1 MQSSMGYILR
11 TRPYSEASVI
21 VDLFTK
27 DSGRITCMTRPAKLR
42 GKVQKGHLQAFR
54 LLQLH
59 WQGRTELSRLT
70 QTDERF
76 RHRIPP
82 KNLLFGLY
90 LNELLLKLVQT
101 HMALDQLFTIYQ
113 HTLQLLCDTEMP
125 MVVVMQF
132 ELGLLN
138 DLGHSP
144 NLWQE
149 DGAGEDITSEASYGY
164 GVNIGLYLTDSLA
177 SNHNPI
183 PISGDLL
190 IAMRQ
195 PETMSLQHY
204 YELRRFLDDIWMRI
218 VRKPFNSRKLLRF
231 D

>member
-11 TRPYSEASVI
+11 TRPYSDASVI

-27 DSGRITCMTRPAKLR
+27 DAGRMTCMARPAKLR
-42 GKVQKGHLQAFR
+42 GKVHKGHLQAFR

-59 WQGRTELSRLT
+59 WQGKSELSRLT
-70 QTDERF
+70 QTDERL

-82 KNLLFGLY
+82 DKLLFGLY

-101 HMALDQLFTIYQ
+101 HVALDQLFTIYQ
-113 HTLQLLCDTEMP
+113 HTLQLLCDTEVP

-132 ELGLLN
+132 ELALLN
-138 DLGHSP
+138 DLGHMP
-144 NLWQE
+144 DLWQE
-149 DGAGEDITSEASYGY
+149 DGSGSDIAPDTNYGY
-164 GVNIGLYLTDSLA
+164 GINVGLHLA
-177 SNHNPI
+177 ELPTRNHNSVPV
-183 PISGDLL
+183 SGDLL

-195 PETMSLQHY
+195 PETMSLEHY
-204 YELRRFLDDIWMRI
+204 HKLRRFLDAIWVRI
-218 VRKPFNSRKLLRF
+218 VRKPLNSRKLLRF

>member
-1 MQSSMGYILR
+1 MQTSMGYILR

-21 VDLFTK
+21 VDLFTQGA
-27 DSGRITCMTRPAKLR
+27 GRMTCMARPAKLR

-59 WQGRTELSRLT
+59 WQGQSELSRLT

-101 HMALDQLFTIYQ
+101 HLPLSELFTIYQ
-113 HTLQLLCDTEMP
+113 HTLQLLCDSEVP
-125 MVVVMQF
+125 MVVVMRF
-132 ELGLLN
+132 ELALLK
-138 DLGHSP
+138 DLGHMP
-144 NLWQE
+144 DLWQE
-149 DGAGEDITSEASYGY
+149 DGASGDIVAEAGYAYELNSGLHLTSVA
-164 GVNIGLYLTDSLA
+164 DSHSGSVA
-177 SNHNPI
+177 
-183 PISGDLL
+183 ISGSLL
-190 IAMRQ
+190 MALRQ
-195 PETMSLQHY
+195 PEVMSLEHY
-204 YELRRFLDDIWMRI
+204 HELRRFLDAIWMRI

-231 D
+231 E